1 MIILLAALAHCPT
14 TKQMNRQC
22 LCYNFCSLSTQCLF
36 SVKLGKGE
44 IVIVCHSCS
53 VSLGFTRTPFT
64 KSLKIVSLVSNDS
77 YAAAVADRRGIHSI
91 STNLLE
97 TPYLVGVLYCLFND
111 ALIFI
116 REGRI
121 LLFVWQKSP
130 YTVSLDF
137 CFNCLG
143 ESNTRGQCEYRVLT
157 NFYIQFIVA

>member
-97 TPYLVGVLYCLFND
+97 TPYLVGVMNSILKSWSKFERCYTAHSMMHLYLSGKVGSSFLCGKNLP
-111 ALIFI
+111 
-116 REGRI
+116 I
-121 LLFVWQKSP
+121 L
-130 YTVSLDF
+130 
-137 CFNCLG
+137 
-143 ESNTRGQCEYRVLT
+143 
-157 NFYIQFIVA
+157 